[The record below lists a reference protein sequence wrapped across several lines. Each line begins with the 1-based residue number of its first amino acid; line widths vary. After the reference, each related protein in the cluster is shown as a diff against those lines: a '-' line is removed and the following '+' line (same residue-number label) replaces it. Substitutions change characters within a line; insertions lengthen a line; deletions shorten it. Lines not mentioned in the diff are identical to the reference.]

1 MRGDRR
7 AQPRR
12 SLHVPTIPMLHPRSR
27 SSRRE
32 TQQAA
37 GSQSH
42 KRDTRHEAE
51 GAGAEQ
57 SLATRAEDEA
67 HAGYGIGGTMGQGAW
82 PHAPRADPQQGELAG
97 HCGARAGYRE
107 DPCDGEVRVA
117 HPVVVPHDNGGG
129 VSQPRKF
136 WGTELP
142 QGSPTARAG
151 SCGGP
156 DGSRHPGESAP
167 QAPGYRVLGIN
178 WANPGRKC
186 PADSGAPRLGTPN
199 SESHWVSRASPYA
212 SERHRLDGCVGERP
226 SLGVVA
232 PHEAGARVAGRNGR
246 SLAC

>member
-7 AQPRR
+7 AQPRQ
-12 SLHVPTIPMLHPRSR
+12 SLHVPTIPMLHSRSR

-67 HAGYGIGGTMGQGAW
+67 HAGYGIGGTMGQSAW

-97 HCGARAGYRE
+97 HRGAREGYRE

-117 HPVVVPHDNGGG
+117 HPVVVPHDNGGD
-129 VSQPRKF
+129 VSQPPNSGAPSSRRVVRQLALGPAEVLLGAGTPAKVPRRLR
-136 WGTELP
+136 GTELWESTG
-142 QGSPTARAG
+142 QT
-151 SCGGP
+151 
-156 DGSRHPGESAP
+156 PGESAP
-167 QAPGYRVLGIN
+167 QILGHR
-178 WANPGRKC
+178 GL
-186 PADSGAPRLGTPN
+186 GPRTPN
-199 SESHWVSRASPYA
+199 PT
-212 SERHRLDGCVGERP
+212 G
-226 SLGVVA
+226 
-232 PHEAGARVAGRNGR
+232 
-246 SLAC
+246 

>member
-1 MRGDRR
+1 
-7 AQPRR
+7 
-12 SLHVPTIPMLHPRSR
+12 MLHSRSR

-67 HAGYGIGGTMGQGAW
+67 HAGYGIGGTMGQSAW
-82 PHAPRADPQQGELAG
+82 PHAPRADPQQGEPAG
-97 HCGARAGYRE
+97 HRGAREGYRE

-117 HPVVVPHDNGGG
+117 HPVVVPHDNGGD
-129 VSQPRKF
+129 VSQPPNSGAPSSRRVVRQLALGPAEVLLGAGTPAKVPRRF

-167 QAPGYRVLGIN
+167 QILGYRVLGIN
-178 WANPGRKC
+178 WANPRAKV
-186 PADSGAPRLGTPN
+186 PRRFWGTEAWDPELRIPLGEP
-199 SESHWVSRASPYA
+199 R
-212 SERHRLDGCVGERP
+212 
-226 SLGVVA
+226 
-232 PHEAGARVAGRNGR
+232 
-246 SLAC
+246 

>member
-1 MRGDRR
+1 
-7 AQPRR
+7 
-12 SLHVPTIPMLHPRSR
+12 MLHSRSR

-97 HCGARAGYRE
+97 HRGAREGYRE

-117 HPVVVPHDNGGG
+117 HPVVVPHDNGGD
-129 VSQPRKF
+129 VSQPPNSGAPSSRRVVRQLALGPAGVLMGAGAPAKVPRRLR
-136 WGTELP
+136 GTEFWESTG
-142 QGSPTARAG
+142 QT
-151 SCGGP
+151 
-156 DGSRHPGESAP
+156 PGESAP
-167 QAPGYRVLGIN
+167 QILGYRGLG
-178 WANPGRKC
+178 
-186 PADSGAPRLGTPN
+186 PRTPN
-199 SESHWVSRASPYA
+199 PT
-212 SERHRLDGCVGERP
+212 G
-226 SLGVVA
+226 
-232 PHEAGARVAGRNGR
+232 
-246 SLAC
+246 

>member
-1 MRGDRR
+1 
-7 AQPRR
+7 
-12 SLHVPTIPMLHPRSR
+12 MLHSRSR

-67 HAGYGIGGTMGQGAW
+67 HVGYGIGDTVGQGAW

-97 HCGARAGYRE
+97 HRGAREGYRE

-117 HPVVVPHDNGGG
+117 HPVVVPHDNGGD
-129 VSQPRKF
+129 VSQPPNSGAPSSRRVVRQLAL
-136 WGTELP
+136 GPAEVLL
-142 QGSPTARAG
+142 GAG
-151 SCGGP
+151 A
-156 DGSRHPGESAP
+156 PGESAP

-199 SESHWVSRASPYA
+199 SESHWASRASPYA
-212 SERHRLDGCVGERP
+212 SERHRLDGCVGERA

-232 PHEAGARVAGRNGR
+232 PHEAGARVAGRNGPT
-246 SLAC
+246 LAC